1 MLASLKLIDLVEKNA
16 EAIAEQWMAVVKI
29 NKRTPHYHNLPLEK
43 LKPQAAEFYCQLK
56 NLLMSSNTFE
66 ESQEYFLRY
75 AKTCY
80 EEGIPLHEAIYAL
93 VLMRR
98 QMWLFA
104 EFQTTFVTIVE
115 HQQAIDSITRTI
127 LMMDYAVYKITQYY
141 LELMNKELKPK
152 SRPYG

>member
-16 EAIAEQWMAVVKI
+16 EEIAQQWVAVVK
-29 NKRTPHYHNLPLEK
+29 NNERTPHYHDLPADK
-43 LKPQAAEFYCQLK
+43 LVPQSVEFYRQLRK
-56 NLLMSSNTFE
+56 MLMSSNTFDE
-66 ESQEYFLRY
+66 TQEYFLRY

-80 EEGIPLHEAIYAL
+80 DRGIPLHEAIYAL

-104 EFQTTFVTIVE
+104 EFQATFVTVVE

-127 LMMDYAVYKITQYY
+127 LMMDYAVYKITQHY
-141 LELMNKELKPK
+141 LDLLNKELIKK
-152 SRPYG
+152 

>member
-16 EAIAEQWMAVVKI
+16 DEIAKQWVVNVKK
-29 NKRTPHYHNLPLEK
+29 NKRTPHYHNLSEEK
-43 LKPQAAEFYCQLK
+43 LLLQAIEFYRQLRK
-56 NLLMSSNTFE
+56 LLMSSNTFE
-66 ESQEYFLRY
+66 ETQEYFISY

-80 EEGIPLHEAIYAL
+80 EEGIPLHEAVYAL

-104 EFQTTFVTIVE
+104 EFQTTFETVVE

-127 LMMDYAVYKITQYY
+127 LMMDYAVYKITQFYQD
-141 LELMNKELKPK
+141 LMNKDLKK
-152 SRPYG
+152 T